1 MKRFSFLVLLLLPL
15 SLFAQ
20 DKRILQFSGLVM
32 TSDSLRAI
40 PLVNIYSKTSGTGT
54 FTDWKGFFSL
64 VAREGD
70 TIIFSAIG
78 FETAEAVIPD
88 SLPEDRYSMVQL
100 MTGDTIFLAETV
112 IFPWPSRE
120 DFRETFL
127 YADIPADQY
136 EIAAKNLKGKNSRNW
151 AKHMAMM
158 PMPTRI
164 TIPSRSPEN
173 CIMPDRIHPS
183 GSLMCL
189 RGKPSLRPGN
199 VAISKTTNAAENACG
214 SSHRSCPC

>member
-136 EIAAKNLKGKNSRNW
+136 EIAAKNLEREKLKELGEAYGYDADANQDYYTKQIARELYYAGQNPPIRIFDVFAWKAFIEAWQRGDFKN
-151 AKHMAMM
+151 H
-158 PMPTRI
+158 
-164 TIPSRSPEN
+164 
-173 CIMPDRIHPS
+173 
-183 GSLMCL
+183 
-189 RGKPSLRPGN
+189 
-199 VAISKTTNAAENACG
+199 
-214 SSHRSCPC
+214 